1 MKEFGSRYSRGF
13 GSNNRMS
20 FTSPR
25 EEKKE
30 VEKKPRLSDAER
42 EERHQQRLADNRNKR
57 IIHKAAIE
65 ANKEREKNVTN
76 YSKVGQEYLERF
88 ARAEL
93 RDQWRKQDRNYMN
106 EIGRVNVEVRNSLQ
120 MELRKIELKLDRL
133 VAKYSKKS
141 GNPHIAQGIQ
151 KMQQQIEPIIE
162 KGLREL
168 MWYMIEEEHKQN
180 EELIPIVCKYIDK
193 AEDDIGV
200 HLEDRFVGR
209 IVKECV
215 TAVIQGSV
223 TDARLANFVYDK
235 VDYYSRILM

>member
-1 MKEFGSRYSRGF
+1 MKEFGSRHTRGF
-13 GSNNRMS
+13 GSNSRMS
-20 FTSPR
+20 FTYDR

-30 VEKKPRLSDAER
+30 VKKKPKLSDAER

-57 IIHKAAIE
+57 IINKAGIE
-65 ANKEREKNVTN
+65 ANKERERNVPN

-93 RDQWRKQDRNYMN
+93 QDQWRKQDRNYMN
-106 EIGRVNVEVRNSLQ
+106 EVGRVNVEVRNSLQ
-120 MELRKIELKLDRL
+120 MEFRKIEYRFDKLA
-133 VAKYSKKS
+133 AKYSKKS

-168 MWYMIEEEHKQN
+168 MWYMIDQEHKQN
-180 EELIPIVCKYIDK
+180 ESLIPIVCKYIDK
-193 AEDDIGV
+193 AEEDIGV
-200 HLEDRFVGR
+200 YLEDRFVER
-209 IVKECV
+209 VVKECV